1 MAMLYDIT
9 LKITTTM
16 IRDALTNEDIAR
28 SGHLGTHFDLMDKTF
43 PLEYT
48 RRKGIV
54 FDVRGIR
61 DREIGLGDV
70 DLSRVEEGM
79 FAAFC
84 TGFLEEA
91 GYGCSRYFREHP
103 VLSMDLIH
111 ALVEKR
117 VSIIGID
124 AAGVRRGKEHTPT
137 DQWCADRGVFI
148 VENLSGLEPLVG
160 KDDVIINTFPMNY
173 VGLTGLPSRVIA
185 EA

>member
-1 MAMLYDIT
+1 MLYDIT
-9 LKITTTM
+9 LSITTLM
-16 IRDALTNEDIAR
+16 VRDALLNEDIAR

-48 RRKGIV
+48 RRKGVV

-61 DREIGLGDV
+61 DREIGIADV
-70 DLSRVEEGM
+70 DTSKVEEGM
-79 FAAFC
+79 FCAFC

-91 GYGCSRYFREHP
+91 GYGSERYFREHP
-103 VLSMDLIH
+103 VLSLDLIH
-111 ALVEKR
+111 ALVSKR
-117 VSIIGID
+117 ISIIGID

-148 VENLSGLEPLVG
+148 VENLSSLEPLIG
-160 KDDVIINTFPMNY
+160 KENVIINTFPMNY

-185 EA
+185 EV